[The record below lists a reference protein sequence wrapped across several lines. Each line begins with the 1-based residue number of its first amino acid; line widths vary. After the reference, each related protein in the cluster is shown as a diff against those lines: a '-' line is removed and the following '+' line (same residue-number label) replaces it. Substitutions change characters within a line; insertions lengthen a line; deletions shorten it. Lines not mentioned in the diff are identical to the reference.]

1 MLVLPFAILKENNSW
16 FIRSLRR
23 PKIYAVITTGGKQYK
38 VEENKDIVVERIEG
52 KEGDKIK
59 LPEVN
64 MVSDGD
70 KIEIGS
76 PNIEKAI
83 VEAIIKKQF
92 KGDKVIAF
100 KFKAKKRY
108 KRKVGHRQL
117 LTLLHLEKISTK

>member
-1 MLVLPFAILKENNSW
+1 
-16 FIRSLRR
+16 
-23 PKIYAVITTGGKQYK
+23 
-38 VEENKDIVVERIEG
+38 
-52 KEGDKIK
+52 
-59 LPEVN
+59 

-76 PNIEKAI
+76 PNIGKAI
-83 VEAIIKKQF
+83 VEATIKKQF

>member
-1 MLVLPFAILKENNSW
+1 
-16 FIRSLRR
+16 
-23 PKIYAVITTGGKQYK
+23 

-70 KIEIGS
+70 KVEIGS
-76 PNIEKAI
+76 PNVEKAI
-83 VEAIIKKQF
+83 VEATIKKQF